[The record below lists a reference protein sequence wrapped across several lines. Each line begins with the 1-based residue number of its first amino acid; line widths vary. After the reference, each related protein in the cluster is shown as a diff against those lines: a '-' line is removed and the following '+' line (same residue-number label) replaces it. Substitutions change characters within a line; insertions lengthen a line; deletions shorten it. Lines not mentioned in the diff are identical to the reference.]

1 MNVNDRFVVKD
12 YIWWDFE
19 KKRYK
24 LEIVFYIFFNGCSMW
39 KSVFD
44 LMLICIYRVVCYSNY
59 IVLMYK

>member
-1 MNVNDRFVVKD
+1 MIDLLLKIIFGEILK
-12 YIWWDFE
+12 